1 MEAENHWE
9 LTFGTSGRSTL
20 QTDVWFAV
28 CSVQGLN
35 GYPLAAW
42 DKITGEIYPDVV
54 ELWKPMDLTHYI
66 LSNWNSKLNLGE
78 VLRGRIHVYVGGVDS
93 YYLDEG
99 VEQFRM
105 RVIEKGGP
113 EWANVTVLPGEAHGG
128 VYNLLPKWTYLDL
141 LLQWVAGKDAALR

>member
-9 LTFGTSGRSTL
+9 LTFGTSGRSAL

-28 CSVQGLN
+28 FSVQGLN

-54 ELWKPMDLTHYI
+54 ELWKPMDLTHHI

-105 RVIEKGGP
+105 RVTEKGGP